1 MAWSLTFQIHRGRR
15 MSNPVDNPYARLERV
30 FHEPGRL
37 TIMSDLLGAP
47 NGLTF
52 TDLKKSGDFT
62 DGNLSRHLKA
72 LQKVNA
78 ITIKKRFVKNKPQT
92 MVALSKRGRK
102 DFLAYLQALEAV
114 LLDAAS
120 KVGSTKIQPRPNVS
134 VFDVQLT
141 KA

>member
-1 MAWSLTFQIHRGRR
+1 
-15 MSNPVDNPYARLERV
+15 MSNPKDNPYARLERI

-52 TDLKKSGDFT
+52 TELKKTSEFT

-72 LQKVNA
+72 LEKANA
-78 ITIKKRFVKNKPQT
+78 VTIKKRFVKNRPQT
-92 MVALSKRGRK
+92 MVALSKSGRK

-114 LLDAAS
+114 LLDAAG
-120 KVGSTKIQPRPNVS
+120 KVGSEEAPPGFATS
-134 VFDVQLT
+134 VFGIHLT

>member
-1 MAWSLTFQIHRGRR
+1 
-15 MSNPVDNPYARLERV
+15 
-30 FHEPGRL
+30 
-37 TIMSDLLGAP
+37 MSDLLGAP

-52 TDLKKSGDFT
+52 TELKKNSDLT

-72 LQKVNA
+72 LEKANA
-78 ITIKKRFVKNKPQT
+78 VTIRKSFVKNRPQT

-114 LLDAAS
+114 LLDAAG
-120 KVGSTKIQPRPNVS
+120 KVEPEQAKKGFNASIFGIQP
-134 VFDVQLT
+134 T

>member
-1 MAWSLTFQIHRGRR
+1 
-15 MSNPVDNPYARLERV
+15 MSNLTDNPYAHLERI

-52 TDLKKSGDFT
+52 TELKKNSDLT

-72 LQKVNA
+72 LEKSNA
-78 ITIKKRFVKNKPQT
+78 VTIKKNFVKNRPQT
-92 MVALSKRGRK
+92 TIALSKRGRK

-120 KVGSTKIQPRPNVS
+120 KVEPEQAHKGFNTSIFGIQP
-134 VFDVQLT
+134 T

>member
-1 MAWSLTFQIHRGRR
+1 MPKPR
-15 MSNPVDNPYARLERV
+15 DNPYPRLERI

-37 TIMSDLLGAP
+37 TIMTNLLAAP

-52 TDLKKSGDFT
+52 TQLKDACELT

-72 LQKVNA
+72 LEKAKA
-78 ITIKKRFVKNKPQT
+78 IIIKKRFVKNRPQT
-92 MVALSKRGRK
+92 LVALSERGQA

-114 LLDAAS
+114 LLDAAAKAGAQEES
-120 KVGSTKIQPRPNVS
+120 IAPRLS
-134 VFDVQLT
+134 FFSRYLA

>member
-1 MAWSLTFQIHRGRR
+1 
-15 MSNPVDNPYARLERV
+15 MSNPKDNPYARLERI

-52 TDLKKSGDFT
+52 TELKRTSDFT

-72 LQKVNA
+72 LEKVNA
-78 ITIKKRFVKNKPQT
+78 VAIKKRFVRNRPQT
-92 MVALSKRGRK
+92 IVALSKRGRK
-102 DFLAYLQALEAV
+102 DFLAYLQALEAI

-120 KVGSTKIQPRPNVS
+120 KIGPEEAKPGLNTS
-134 VFDVQLT
+134 VFGAQVT
-141 KA
+141 KS